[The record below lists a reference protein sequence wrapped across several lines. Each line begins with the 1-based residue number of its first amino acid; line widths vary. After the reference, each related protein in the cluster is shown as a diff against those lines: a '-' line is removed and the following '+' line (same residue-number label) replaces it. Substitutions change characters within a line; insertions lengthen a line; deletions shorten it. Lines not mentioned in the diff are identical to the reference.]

1 MPFFNKE
8 LSSAHKKRMQLRN
21 RYLYTKQRNFCVSLL
36 RKTKKKH
43 YANLNHKDIA
53 DNKPFWRTVKQLL
66 SDESKSNEKITL
78 VEDVFKE
85 IKRLK
90 ARKPTKEMLKENADI
105 FSAYICDFLNET
117 IKSGKFPAILKNGD
131 ITAVFKK
138 GFKGS
143 KENYRPVSI
152 LPIISKIF
160 ERIISKLYGLITITI
175 PMRVSKGF

>member
-1 MPFFNKE
+1 MRFFNKE

-21 RYLYTKQRNFCVSLL
+21 QYLRKRCYQNKRFYTKQRNFCVSLL

-78 VEDVFKE
+78 AEDVFKE

-117 IKSGKFPAILKNGD
+117 IISGKFPAIFKNGD
-131 ITAVFKK
+131 IAAVFKK
-138 GFKGS
+138 GS
-143 KENYRPVSI
+143 
-152 LPIISKIF
+152 
-160 ERIISKLYGLITITI
+160 
-175 PMRVSKGF
+175 